1 MRCRMQQH
9 HHRRAHA
16 QRGFSLPELAVVMVS
31 GGLIL
36 GPSLTTIS
44 SIIDGMHERQNIIVL
59 ETARDALITFAGA
72 HGGCLPF
79 AADYE
84 GGQPNTD
91 QNGAPSP
98 ANPDT
103 GIGRADSHGGDLPW
117 AELGLGNNFLDHDG
131 LRVQYYVASQY
142 TDIDADSSNGINC
155 AAGQRGTQWNS
166 RITYDG
172 TGEPQYVYYE
182 SPGDDQ
188 ELYKIVGVLPAG
200 TPPDGVHKS
209 IADAVSDPLPNA
221 LLELR
226 RGPDINGANVQSDVL
241 SAQNVFVM
249 IVTGT
254 NINTSAT
261 IGLPFMRDVNHKKN
275 QGSAPW
281 PLNQENVDKVR
292 FSATHEF
299 DSSDQSNSDDDTLL
313 VVSFNRF
320 KRYVF
325 KYGVSV
331 KPLSEDIK

>member
-200 TPPDGVHKS
+200 TPP
-209 IADAVSDPLPNA
+209 
-221 LLELR
+221 R
-226 RGPDINGANVQSDVL
+226 RG
-241 SAQNVFVM
+241 AQIDRGRSF
-249 IVTGT
+249 GSLAQC
-254 NINTSAT
+254 TSRIASRAGHQWGERAERR
-261 IGLPFMRDVNHKKN
+261 IECAKRFRIDRDRNKYQHQRNHRP
-275 QGSAPW
+275 A
-281 PLNQENVDKVR
+281 VH
-292 FSATHEF
+292 A
-299 DSSDQSNSDDDTLL
+299 
-313 VVSFNRF
+313 
-320 KRYVF
+320 
-325 KYGVSV
+325 
-331 KPLSEDIK
+331 